1 MDRDDDAREAAPP
14 GVTVYSDYICPF
26 CFIGKRL
33 ADRLEAR
40 FGIEAEWK
48 GFEIHPEIPRGGCDY
63 ESLGFSGG
71 MADALL
77 SRIMS
82 LAGEVGLRIVPPARI
97 PNSRLALEVAEF
109 AKKTGRFRDYHEAVF
124 RAYWQDGVDIGD
136 RERLFSI
143 AAAAG
148 LDGAELEA
156 YLNSGRAADRLNGY
170 LREVL
175 ERGIEGVPT
184 FVIGDRKVVG
194 AQPFEVLESVFEEE
208 RRRVG

>member
-1 MDRDDDAREAAPP
+1 MDRDREAAPP
-14 GVTVYSDYICPF
+14 KVTVYSDYICPF

-71 MADALL
+71 TADALL

-82 LAGEVGLRIVPPARI
+82 LAGEVGLHIVPPAKLS
-97 PNSRLALEVAEF
+97 NSRLALEVAEF
-109 AKKTGRFRDYHEAVF
+109 AKEAGRFRDYHEAVF
-124 RAYWQDGVDIGD
+124 RAYWQEGADIGD
-136 RERLFSI
+136 REQLFAI

-148 LDGAELEA
+148 LDRAELEA
-156 YLNSGRAADRLNGY
+156 YLGSGRAGSRLNGY
-170 LREVL
+170 LREVR
-175 ERGIEGVPT
+175 ERGIEAVPT
-184 FVIGDRKVVG
+184 FVIGDRKVAG

-208 RRRVG
+208 RLRAG

>member
-1 MDRDDDAREAAPP
+1 MDRDREAAAPK
-14 GVTVYSDYICPF
+14 VTVYSDYICPS

-48 GFEIHPEIPRGGCDY
+48 GFEIHPEIPRGGCDL

-77 SRIMS
+77 SRIKG
-82 LAGEVGLRIVPPARI
+82 LAGEVGLHIVPQSRLS
-97 PNSRLALEVAEF
+97 NSHLALEVAEF
-109 AKKTGRFRDYHEAVF
+109 AKESGRFRDYHEAVF
-124 RAYWQDGVDIGD
+124 RAYWQEGVDIGD
-136 RERLFSI
+136 REQLFAI

-156 YLNSGRAADRLNGY
+156 YLGSGRAAARLNGY
-170 LREVL
+170 LREVQ
-175 ERGIEGVPT
+175 ERGIEAVPT

-208 RRRVG
+208 RRRIC

>member
-1 MDRDDDAREAAPP
+1 MDSDREASSPR
-14 GVTVYSDYICPF
+14 VTVYSDYICPF
-26 CFIGKRL
+26 CYIGKRL

-71 MADALL
+71 VTDALL
-77 SRIMS
+77 SRITG
-82 LAGEVGLRIVPPARI
+82 LAGEVGLDIAPSSRI
-97 PNSRLALEVAEF
+97 PNSHLALEVAEF
-109 AKKTGRFRDYHEAVF
+109 AKESGRFRDYHEAVF
-124 RAYWQDGVDIGD
+124 RAYWQEGVDIGD
-136 RERLFSI
+136 REQLFAI

-148 LDGAELEA
+148 LDRAELEA
-156 YLNSGRAADRLNGY
+156 YLGSGCAAARLNGY
-170 LREVL
+170 LREAHQQ
-175 ERGIEGVPT
+175 GIAAVPT

-208 RRRVG
+208 RRRTG

>member
-1 MDRDDDAREAAPP
+1 MCSMDRSEAAPLK
-14 GVTVYSDYICPF
+14 VTVYSDYICPF
-26 CFIGKRL
+26 CYVGKRL

-82 LAGEVGLRIVPPARI
+82 LADEVGLHVVPPKRI

-109 AKKTGRFRDYHEAVF
+109 AKENGRFRECHEAIF
-124 RAYWQDGVDIGD
+124 RAYWQEGVDIGD
-136 RERLFSI
+136 RERLLEI
-143 AAAAG
+143 AASAG
-148 LDGAELEA
+148 LDRGELEA
-156 YLNSGRAADRLNGY
+156 YLMSGQAEAKLNES
-170 LREVL
+170 LSEVL
-175 ERGIEGVPT
+175 DRGIDGVPT
-184 FVIGDRKVVG
+184 FIIGGRKVVG
-194 AQPFEVLESVFEEE
+194 AQPFEVLEKVVEEE
-208 RRRVG
+208 LARSG